1 MSRIALNIL
10 LLAAA
15 VAWTL
20 TPLVIYVA
28 HRLGAVDQPGP
39 RKIHQRPIPR
49 IGGVAVFA
57 GLVSALAYAAYATG
71 FMDLLPSKGLYWG
84 TVAAA
89 ATALFLLG
97 LVDDLWGLTF
107 KWKFAVQIVIATIV
121 WLGGFR
127 IEMLSYPFGHQSLDL
142 GVLSLPVTLLW
153 VVGITNAMNLIDG
166 LDGLAVGTALIS
178 TTTVAVIAY
187 YRDQVAVAA
196 ISVALVGSLLGFLRY
211 NFSPARIFLGDSG
224 SMLLGFILAVTS
236 IHGSQ
241 KGPTVVAVLAPLLV
255 LGLPIL
261 DTTLAVFRRLYRL
274 GREGA
279 GSDQRVHHFVLRNAS
294 RVFLPDQD
302 HLHHRLL
309 DVGLSQR
316 GAVLTLYGVVLLLAL
331 AATVHVF
338 NRGAWVALV
347 LVGVLSATTLGL
359 LLLTVIK
366 RRQDRA
372 RDVMRRIEVPA
383 RPVSLAAMTPG
394 ERSSVAER

>member
-1 MSRIALNIL
+1 MSRVALQTL
-10 LLAAA
+10 LLAAG

-20 TPLVIYVA
+20 TPLVILLA
-28 HRLGAVDQPGP
+28 HWLGAVDQPGP

-49 IGGVAVFA
+49 IGGVSVFA
-57 GLVSALAYAAYATG
+57 GFVSALAYAAYATG
-71 FMDLLPSKGLYWG
+71 FVDQLPSKSLYWG

-89 ATALFLLG
+89 ATTLFLLG
-97 LVDDLWGLTF
+97 LVDDLWGLSF
-107 KWKFAVQIVIATIV
+107 RWKFAVQIVIATIV

-127 IEMLSYPFGHQSLDL
+127 IEILSYPFGQGSLDL
-142 GVLSLPVTLLW
+142 GALSLPVTILW

-187 YRDQVAVAA
+187 YRGQVAVAA
-196 ISVALVGSLLGFLRY
+196 VSIALVGSLLGFLRY

-224 SMLLGFILAVTS
+224 SMLLGFTLAVTS

-261 DTTLAVFRRLYRL
+261 DTTLAVLRRLYRL
-274 GREGA
+274 GRDGV
-279 GSDQRVHHFVLRNAS
+279 GSDQGVHSFVLRNAS
-294 RVFLPDQD
+294 RLFIPDQD

-316 GAVLTLYGVVLLLAL
+316 AAVLVLYSVVLLLAL
-331 AATVHVF
+331 TATVHVF
-338 NRGAWVALV
+338 SRGAWVALL
-347 LVGVLSATTLGL
+347 LVGVLSTTILGL
-359 LLLTVIK
+359 LLLVMIQ
-366 RRQDRA
+366 RRRDRA
-372 RDVMRRIEVPA
+372 KDAISVSSIPVHPA
-383 RPVSLAAMTPG
+383 HLAVAPG
-394 ERSSVAER
+394 GRSSVAER